1 MQVNVDKKLGFKIA
15 GKSFKIDKRE
25 DAHQIG
31 DSFLNEY
38 RQILKEHGAAFGLM
52 EYNALD
58 QNYNYFIGFE
68 VSDRETIEKNN
79 FLVYEIPGSYYLE
92 VAVEGL
98 DGLKDAYSYT
108 YEEYFPNKKYFHGLG
123 ADIEFYQ
130 YDESTDSIGNVKLFI
145 LLRENPNA

>member
-15 GKSFKIDKRE
+15 GKAFKIDKRE
-25 DAHQIG
+25 DAHQIR

-98 DGLKDAYSYT
+98 DGLNDAYSYT

>member
-15 GKSFKIDKRE
+15 GKAFKIDKRE
-25 DAHQIG
+25 DANLIR
-31 DSFLNEY
+31 DSFLNEHKE
-38 RQILKEHGAAFGLM
+38 ILKEHGAAFGLM

-108 YEEYFPNKKYFHGLG
+108 YKEYFPNKKYFHGLG
-123 ADIEFYQ
+123 PDIEFYQ